1 MSKDAL
7 LEDYDFLVEEL
18 KLYHQGL
25 YQYVAKD
32 IVDQKID
39 SIRNT
44 IVSGDEIYLFKKVNA
59 LIALTNEGHTN
70 TNLPSKILKRF
81 GRSKSFIP
89 IELMFSGKKAILM
102 KYFLDDNLG
111 VQFGDQILSINGKS
125 IDAIMEAL
133 QPYVATDGFN
143 ETSLYEWVSW
153 YFPLYYS
160 LLYGKQKE
168 FEIEV
173 KSWNTNVVKKYTLQ
187 ATSLTSTKDKFNT
200 LQTKERPLGFAYKT
214 IADSIGYLA
223 IPDFYSLDDYED
235 FYKKCFTNI
244 KKANVKHLIIDIQ
257 DNVGGEEGNE
267 NLLAS
272 YLYKKEFKKYEN
284 VLAPASVYEK
294 FKKSK
299 SAQLDQW
306 ELIDGIPHRG
316 AFTLMSDYVS
326 EFDYKAP
333 NEDLKYHGKVYVLIA
348 GRTFSG
354 GAEFASMLK
363 FSNRATFIGE
373 ETGGAYEGNV
383 SGESIDVTL
392 PNSKI
397 EVSIPIVHFKM
408 NIQPE
413 IKGRGV
419 MPDYEVPQRWDDI
432 IEGKNSK
439 LEFALRLI
447 KEGKE

>member
-235 FYKKCFTNI
+235 
-244 KKANVKHLIIDIQ
+244 
-257 DNVGGEEGNE
+257 
-267 NLLAS
+267 
-272 YLYKKEFKKYEN
+272 LYKKEFKKYEN